1 MPTSTTI
8 EPHRIQSAILCADV
22 HGYSRLMSQDEVG
35 TFERV
40 TSAIS
45 LIRSLIGDYG
55 GRVVQ
60 TSGDG
65 VLALFESSSQA
76 LRFAI
81 EIQREFRNDAVWNA
95 DDRPV
100 AFRVGINFGEVLGGD
115 SNIQGH
121 SVNIA
126 ARLQAMARPG
136 GICISGAVQRSADDI
151 VGISLRSLGVQQLK
165 NIADPVEVFAIEIN
179 GQRSIE
185 TPPLPSMDQPLAP
198 PTEAS
203 VAVLPLENL
212 SGDPGDGHLCDGI
225 TGDIITNLS
234 RFRDLLVIAR
244 HSAFLFK
251 NQDLANEQIGQ
262 MLGVRYILTGGLQ
275 RAGSKIRL
283 RVELADAASGQ
294 VVWSDRY
301 NGDLGDIFAFQDEV
315 TDLIAARLAI
325 QISAAEQRRLATSPP
340 KLLAYGLNLR
350 GQEMSLKYKKEA
362 NLHARRLFEQAVEI
376 DPDYGRSYA
385 GLSRTFNLDSFY
397 AWVDSPVSALAKAV
411 ELAKTATTY
420 DSLDARG
427 YAELGYAYLYSK
439 RHDESLAAYERATE
453 LNPNDADILSDM
465 GDALVFSNEPRRA
478 VELLKR
484 AMRLNPCYPDDYLW
498 HLGDAYFSLGDY
510 EQTINTLH
518 KMQDQSEAHRLLA
531 ASYAHLGEGKQARH
545 HAKEVMRIHPN
556 FSIAHWVT
564 VPPFKDGMHQLEALI
579 EGLRK
584 AGLE

>member
-35 TFERV
+35 TFQRV

-60 TSGDG
+60 TAGDG
-65 VLALFESSSQA
+65 VLALFESSGQA

-81 EIQREFRNDAVWNA
+81 EIQREFRNDAVWSA

-212 SGDPGDGHLCDGI
+212 SGEPGDGHLCDGI

-411 ELAKTATTY
+411 DLA
-420 DSLDARG
+420 
-427 YAELGYAYLYSK
+427 
-439 RHDESLAAYERATE
+439 
-453 LNPNDADILSDM
+453 
-465 GDALVFSNEPRRA
+465 
-478 VELLKR
+478 
-484 AMRLNPCYPDDYLW
+484 
-498 HLGDAYFSLGDY
+498 
-510 EQTINTLH
+510 
-518 KMQDQSEAHRLLA
+518 
-531 ASYAHLGEGKQARH
+531 
-545 HAKEVMRIHPN
+545 
-556 FSIAHWVT
+556 
-564 VPPFKDGMHQLEALI
+564 
-579 EGLRK
+579 
-584 AGLE
+584 

>member
-8 EPHRIQSAILCADV
+8 EPYRVQSAILCADV

-35 TFERV
+35 TYHRV

-45 LIRSLIGDYG
+45 LIRALIGDYG

-65 VLALFESSSQA
+65 VLALFKSSGQA

-95 DDRPV
+95 EERQV

-126 ARLQAMARPG
+126 ARLQAMAQPG
-136 GICISGAVQRSADDI
+136 GICVSEAVQRSAGDI

-165 NIADPVEVFAIEIN
+165 NITDPVEVFAIEIN

-185 TPPLPSMDQPLAP
+185 SPQLPSMDQPLVP
-198 PTEAS
+198 QTEAS

-212 SGDPGDGHLCDGI
+212 SSDPGDGHLCDGI

-251 NQDLANEQIGQ
+251 NQDLANEKIGQ
-262 MLGVRYILTGGLQ
+262 MLGVRYLLTGGLQ

-283 RVELADAASGQ
+283 RVELSDAISGQ

-301 NGDLGDIFAFQDEV
+301 DGDLGDIFAFQDEV

-350 GQEMSLKYKKEA
+350 GQELSLKYKREA
-362 NLHARRLFEQAVEI
+362 NLHARRLFEQAVEL
-376 DPDYGRSYA
+376 DPNYGRSYA

-397 AWVDSPVSALAKAV
+397 AWVDSPDLALSKSV
-411 ELAKTATTY
+411 ELARAATVH

-439 RHDESLAAYERATE
+439 RHDEALAAYERATE

-465 GDALVFSNEPRRA
+465 ADALVHSNEPERA

-484 AMRLNPCYPDDYLW
+484 AMRLNPCYPDDYIW
-498 HLGDAYFSLGDY
+498 HLGGAYFCLEDY
-510 EQTINTLH
+510 QETINTVQ

-531 ASYAHLGEGKQARH
+531 ASHALLGNMKEARH
-545 HAKEVMRIHPN
+545 HAEEVMRVHPN
-556 FSIAHWVT
+556 FSIAHWSS
-564 VPPFKDGMHQLEALI
+564 VPPLKDNAQQLKTFI

-584 AGLE
+584 AGLK